1 MDFINTYGA
10 LMDQLLKLF
19 LPHWPGLCVFF
30 ILTIVGQHMSLKVF
44 TRPRAY
50 KNYGKGA
57 GAKWKWRFF
66 YWGRETLALQPILA
80 GILIGLVW
88 VDPEGH
94 NWTRATSV
102 GYFATAGTA
111 SLFGWALLK
120 GLLKKRGIELQLPGG
135 ESVPPDRLPYDE
147 DGELP
152 VVIDSSKLAPPKLPS
167 IDPSPLP
174 LGSLPPP
181 PEDADVEE
189 KTATLPPIPKSL
201 KGPGL

>member
-19 LPHWPGLCVFF
+19 LPHWPGIGVFF
-30 ILTIVGQHMSLKVF
+30 ILTIVGQHLSLKVF

-50 KNYGKGA
+50 KHYGKGA
-57 GAKWKWRFF
+57 AAKWKWRFF
-66 YWGRETLALQPILA
+66 YWGRETLSLQPILA

-94 NWTRATSV
+94 GWTRPTSV

-120 GLLKKRGIELQLPGG
+120 GVLKKRGIELQLPSG
-135 ESVPPDRLPYDE
+135 ESVPPDKLPYDDDE
-147 DGELP
+147 VPVVVLPGPARVPADPAPLP
-152 VVIDSSKLAPPKLPS
+152 VD
-167 IDPSPLP
+167 
-174 LGSLPPP
+174 SLPPP

-189 KTATLPPIPKSL
+189 KVPTLPPLPKEL
-201 KGPGL
+201 RKGPVP

>member
-10 LMDQLLKLF
+10 LMHQLGEIL
-19 LPHWPGLCVFF
+19 LPHWPGLGVFF
-30 ILTIVGQHMSLKVF
+30 ALTVVGQHLSLRLF

-50 KNYGKGA
+50 KHYGKGLA
-57 GAKWKWRFF
+57 AKWKWRFF

-80 GILIGLVW
+80 GVFIGVVW

-94 NWTRATSV
+94 GWTRPTSV

-111 SLFGWALLK
+111 SLFGWAILK
-120 GLLKKRGIELQLPGG
+120 GFLKKRGIELQLPGG

-147 DGELP
+147 EDVP
-152 VVIDSSKLAPPKLPS
+152 VVIGKAEQVQ
-167 IDPSPLP
+167 IDPAPLP
-174 LGSLPPP
+174 PGSLIPP

-189 KTATLPPIPKSL
+189 KIPTLPPLPKSL
-201 KGPGL
+201 RNP